1 MGYDK
6 EYSYLY
12 KEKERIIDKELGIR
26 YRSNKESL
34 VGESFREF
42 KARIIKEEIQS
53 IKEKA
58 RQVYP
63 AWIRMPHE
71 TEEEFKRRLVA
82 KRIDEQERIPAWVKA
97 PNESD
102 EEFKKRFTSLPKS
115 L

>member
-12 KEKERIIDKELGIR
+12 KEKERRIDKELGAR
-26 YRSNKESL
+26 YRTNEAL
-34 VGESFREF
+34 VGESFTQF
-42 KARIIKEEIQS
+42 KQRVIKEEIEQ
-53 IKEKA
+53 IKTKA
-58 RQVYP
+58 REVYP

-71 TEEEFKRRLVA
+71 TEDEFKRRLVA

-102 EEFKKRFTSLPKS
+102 EDFKKRFTSLPKS

>member
-12 KEKERIIDKELGIR
+12 KEKERRIDKELGAR
-26 YRSNKESL
+26 YRTNEAL

-42 KARIIKEEIQS
+42 KQRVIKEEINSLQ
-53 IKEKA
+53 EKA

-71 TEEEFKRRLVA
+71 TEEEFKKRLVA

-102 EEFKKRFTSLPKS
+102 EDFKKRFTSLPKS